1 MHLRLKHKKKVA
13 VSVAEEIIDILEN
26 GNVTNAVNAPKLNL
40 NHIDEKTQQW
50 LRISQLS
57 GELAI
62 QLLDDAP
69 REIKVTDFN
78 GEHAKKADLIT
89 RSIVRQF

>member
-1 MHLRLKHKKKVA
+1 MLKK
-13 VSVAEEIIDILEN
+13 SLIFLEN

-69 REIKVTDFN
+69 REIKVTFN
-78 GEHAKKADLIT
+78 GEHAKKKLI
-89 RSIVRQF
+89 

>member
-1 MHLRLKHKKKVA
+1 MR
-13 VSVAEEIIDILEN
+13 
-26 GNVTNAVNAPKLNL
+26 
-40 NHIDEKTQQW
+40 TQQW

-69 REIKVTDFN
+69 REIKVTFN
-78 GEHAKKADLIT
+78 GEHAKKKLI
-89 RSIVRQF
+89 